1 MPIGVFDSGLGGLTV
16 LAALRARLAE
26 QDFVYL
32 GDNANA
38 PYGVRTEAEIH
49 ALTRAGVARLFAEGC
64 DLVILACNTA
74 SAVALRALQEDWL
87 PAQGGARRVLGVFV
101 PVIEALTGRPWAYRG
116 PATPGAVARVALFA
130 TPATVAS
137 HAFPRELALR
147 ASGVEVVEQACPGL
161 VDALESGD
169 RARAGALVAAQCR
182 AVLARGPAP
191 EAAVLGCTHYP
202 LVEDDFRAHLP
213 ETTGIFSQPGI
224 VAESLAA
231 YLDRHPRFRGKGGGL
246 RLLTTGDP
254 ARVSANAAL
263 LTGLEAVFAPAPIAP
278 DAAIA

>member
-16 LAALRARLAE
+16 LGALTARLPE

-38 PYGVRTEAEIH
+38 PYGLRAEPEIH
-49 ALTRAGVARLFAEGC
+49 ALTRAGVARLFAAGC

-87 PAQGGARRVLGVFV
+87 PRQPGERRVLGVFV

-116 PATPGAVARVALFA
+116 PATPGAVSRVALFA
-130 TPATVAS
+130 TPATVAC

-147 ASGVEVVEQACPGL
+147 ASGVDVFEQACPGL
-161 VDALESGD
+161 VEALEEGD
-169 RARAGALVAAQCR
+169 RARAATVVAGHCAALR
-182 AVLARGPAP
+182 ARCPDP

-202 LVEDDFRAHLP
+202 LAEAAFRACLPP
-213 ETTGIFSQPGI
+213 ETAICSQPAI
-224 VAESLAA
+224 VAESLDA
-231 YLDRHPRFRGKGGGL
+231 YLARHPRFRSAGGGV
-246 RLLTTGDP
+246 RYLTTGDP
-254 ARVSANAAL
+254 AAVADNARL
-263 LTGLEAVFAPAPIAP
+263 LTGRDTPFAPAPIAP

>member
-1 MPIGVFDSGLGGLTV
+1 LPIGVFDSGLGGLTV

-130 TPATVAS
+130 TPATVGS
-137 HAFPRELALR
+137 HAFPRGLALQAR
-147 ASGVEVVEQACPGL
+147 GVEVVEQACPGL
-161 VDALESGD
+161 VD
-169 RARAGALVAAQCR
+169 

-254 ARVSANAAL
+254 ACVSANAAL

-278 DAAIA
+278 DDAIA